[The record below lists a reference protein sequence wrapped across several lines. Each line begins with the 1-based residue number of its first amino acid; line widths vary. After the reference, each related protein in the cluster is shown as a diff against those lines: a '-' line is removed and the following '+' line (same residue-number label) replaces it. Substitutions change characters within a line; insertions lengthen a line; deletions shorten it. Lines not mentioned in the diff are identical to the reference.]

1 MPKLNI
7 TFHYGSLAD
16 PLAEQAKKQGFTLK
30 NSDKIQHYLNVLTE
44 LYFDNV
50 FTYSQWDK
58 VLERFQKRV
67 VIPNLNIL
75 EEDEE

>member
-30 NSDKIQHYLNVLTE
+30 NS
-44 LYFDNV
+44 
-50 FTYSQWDK
+50 SG
-58 VLERFQKRV
+58 
-67 VIPNLNIL
+67 
-75 EEDEE
+75 EECAAFRNYAEKEVQP